1 MTNLQGRRV
10 ALGVTGGIAAFK
22 AIECLRLL
30 TEAGAD
36 VRVLMTPEATRFV
49 GPLTFEALSGHPVA
63 SDWLA
68 EGRGGEA
75 HIELASWAEV
85 LAIVPATANTIA
97 RLALGIADDVLTG
110 TALTTRAP
118 LIVAPAMHDL
128 MLSHPQTEAHLETLK
143 EGGVYIVPPVIGRL
157 ASGQV
162 GAGRLAAPERI
173 VAVIRAVL
181 TSTYN
186 LEGCRVVVTGGGTR
200 EPIDPVRFIGNASS
214 GRMGRALAEVAAS
227 RGADVTLVS
236 TVPDG
241 LEGITEVNVETASQ
255 MLDAL
260 KDVTARAHI
269 LVMAAAVA
277 DYRVDDPASRK
288 LKRQD
293 GARDLR
299 LVPTVDVLGSLGP
312 RSGLFRVGFALETE
326 QLVENARAKL
336 ARHGLDL
343 IVANQAAAGTGIGSE
358 ENAVT
363 ILGPNGVVAEVPK
376 LPKWDVAERI
386 WDAISATRS
395 LRT

>member
-1 MTNLQGRRV
+1 MTRLPGRRV

-30 TEAGAD
+30 TEAGAE

-49 GPLTFEALSGHPVA
+49 GPLSFEALSGHPVA

-75 HIELASWAEV
+75 HIELAAWAEV
-85 LAIVPATANTIA
+85 LAIVPATANTLA
-97 RLALGIADDVLTG
+97 KLALGIADDVLTG

-128 MLSHPQTEAHLETLK
+128 MLSHPQTDAHLETLR
-143 EGGVYIVPPVIGRL
+143 EGGVYIVPPVVGRL
-157 ASGQV
+157 ASGRV
-162 GAGRLAAPERI
+162 AAGRLAAPERI
-173 VAVIRAVL
+173 VAVIGAVL
-181 TSTYN
+181 TGVHN
-186 LEGCRVVVTGGGTR
+186 LEGCRVVVTAGGTR
-200 EPIDPVRFIGNASS
+200 EPIDPVRYIGNASS
-214 GRMGRALAEVAAS
+214 GRMGQALAEVAAA
-227 RGADVTLVS
+227 RGADVTLVT
-236 TVPDG
+236 TVPTG
-241 LEGITEVNVETASQ
+241 IEGVTEVLVETAAQ
-255 MLDAL
+255 MLDRL
-260 KDVTARAHI
+260 GELTAHAHI

-277 DYRVDDPASRK
+277 DYRVEEPAKQK
-288 LKRQD
+288 LKRQE

-312 RSGLFRVGFALETE
+312 RTGLFRVGFALETE
-326 QLVENARAKL
+326 HLVDNARAKL
-336 ARHGLDL
+336 ARHRLDL

-363 ILGPNGVVAEVPK
+363 ILGPTAVVAEVPR

-386 WDAISATRS
+386 WDAISAARS
-395 LRT
+395 RRD

>member
-1 MTNLQGRRV
+1 MTRLPGRRV

-30 TEAGAD
+30 TEAGAE

-49 GPLTFEALSGHPVA
+49 GPLSFEALSGHPVA

-75 HIELASWAEV
+75 HIELAAWAEV
-85 LAIVPATANTIA
+85 LAIVPATANTLA
-97 RLALGIADDVLTG
+97 KLALGIADDVLTG

-128 MLSHPQTEAHLETLK
+128 MLSHPQTDAHLETLR
-143 EGGVYIVPPVIGRL
+143 EGGVYIVPPVVGRL
-157 ASGQV
+157 ASGRV
-162 GAGRLAAPERI
+162 AAGRLAAPERI
-173 VAVIRAVL
+173 VAVIGAVL
-181 TSTYN
+181 TGVHN
-186 LEGCRVVVTGGGTR
+186 LEGCRVVVTAGGTR
-200 EPIDPVRFIGNASS
+200 EPIDPVRYIGNASS
-214 GRMGRALAEVAAS
+214 GRMGQALAEVAAA
-227 RGADVTLVS
+227 RGADVTLVT
-236 TVPDG
+236 TVPTG
-241 LEGITEVNVETASQ
+241 IEGVTEVLVETAAQ
-255 MLDAL
+255 MLDRL
-260 KDVTARAHI
+260 GELTAHAHI

-277 DYRVDDPASRK
+277 DYRVEEPAKQK
-288 LKRQD
+288 LKRQE

-312 RSGLFRVGFALETE
+312 RTGLFRVGFALETE
-326 QLVENARAKL
+326 HLVDNARAKL
-336 ARHGLDL
+336 ARHRLDL

-363 ILGPNGVVAEVPK
+363 ILGPTAVVAEVPR

-386 WDAISATRS
+386 WDAISAARS
-395 LRT
+395 RRE

>member
-1 MTNLQGRRV
+1 MTRLQGRRV

-30 TEAGAD
+30 TEAGAE

-49 GPLTFEALSGHPVA
+49 GPLSFEALSGHPVA

-75 HIELASWAEV
+75 HIELAAWAEV
-85 LAIVPATANTIA
+85 LAIVPATANTLA
-97 RLALGIADDVLTG
+97 KLALGIADDVLTG

-128 MLSHPQTEAHLETLK
+128 MLSHPQTDAHLETLR
-143 EGGVYIVPPVIGRL
+143 EGGVYIVPPVVGRL
-157 ASGQV
+157 ASGRV
-162 GAGRLAAPERI
+162 AAGRLAAPERI
-173 VAVIRAVL
+173 VAVIGAVL
-181 TSTYN
+181 TGVHN
-186 LEGCRVVVTGGGTR
+186 LEGCRVVVTAGGTR
-200 EPIDPVRFIGNASS
+200 EPIDPVRYIGNASS
-214 GRMGRALAEVAAS
+214 GRMGQALAEVAAA
-227 RGADVTLVS
+227 RGADVTLVT
-236 TVPDG
+236 TVPTG
-241 LEGITEVNVETASQ
+241 IEGVTEVLVETAAQ
-255 MLDAL
+255 MLDRL
-260 KDVTARAHI
+260 GELTAHAHI

-277 DYRVDDPASRK
+277 DYRVEEPAKQK
-288 LKRQD
+288 LKRQE

-312 RSGLFRVGFALETE
+312 RTGLFRVGFALETE
-326 QLVENARAKL
+326 HLVDNARAKL
-336 ARHGLDL
+336 ARHRLDL

-363 ILGPNGVVAEVPK
+363 ILGPTAVVAEVPR

-386 WDAISATRS
+386 WDAISAARS
-395 LRT
+395 RRE